1 MNDEKEMFSD
11 YPDVVRIEEIQSM
24 LKIGRNS
31 VYELLKQ
38 GLIKSIK
45 IGKKYIIPK
54 QSVISFVKTACNNSL
69 SAL

>member
-1 MNDEKEMFSD
+1 MNDEKEIFSD

-24 LKIGRNS
+24 LNIGRNS

-54 QSVISFVKTACNNSL
+54 QSVINFVNTACNN
-69 SAL
+69 

>member
-1 MNDEKEMFSD
+1 MVVIMNDEKEIFSD

-24 LKIGRNS
+24 LNIGRNS

-54 QSVISFVKTACNNSL
+54 QSVINFVNTACNN
-69 SAL
+69 